1 MADGDNNTGNSYSQ
15 QDVNRS
21 EQMTFQAR
29 SLTEE
34 LKDQLGIRSRLNET
48 EKAQLTLARQLQAS
62 AAENT
67 VEIGNQGNIN
77 RQLTKD
83 RKLLLKI
90 ETEKLGLLKSTTTS
104 EQNAAKRIF
113 QNQTKIQKLQDKL
126 RSASGTEA
134 ANINRQIQAREAQ
147 VAGILKSASADT
159 QRLALAH
166 GMEATVNTLIGQRQK
181 EAEIQKDINTKMGV
195 SGALVK
201 GTGALMERLGMR
213 SGIFNDAMTDSAE
226 AMQEM
231 AEESTR
237 LVDIIDE
244 HGNITK
250 GTLKNYSKME
260 IMLKGFSILSK
271 GFGKAML
278 DPFTIGMAI
287 LDAFLDVNKAQTDFI
302 RLTGQSAS
310 SLNGVN
316 SEASALTDLLATAA
330 ELTKQTG
337 LNAAAIFSPD
347 QIGQLSDAKNLL
359 GISAEQAGKLGM
371 IMKLTGKSAD
381 QLGES
386 IYENVDAGI
395 SQKVVYDDILSATDD
410 ITASVGGNTKA
421 LSGAASAARKLGLD
435 LTKVNSIADGL
446 MDFESSI
453 GAELEA
459 QLLTGKN
466 INLSKARE
474 LALNNDLE
482 GVANELA
489 KNGATAAEYA
499 KMNRIQQESLAKAL
513 GVSREELGKM
523 VLTKEAMANM
533 SDDEIAAARGVTLE
547 QSKQM
552 DIQER
557 IKTSVAKLAQAFAPV
572 LEAVVPIVEAL
583 LSVVG
588 PIAAGIGKVA
598 NAFAPFVNY
607 LIKGYALLIG
617 TQKVLALIAGLQ
629 TFITVSKGTELG
641 LGLSILANLG
651 FQNAAEMY
659 KLTLMT
665 TGNTFAAIRAGL
677 EATILGSLIA
687 QTGSLIKNIGKL
699 AIDLAIR
706 MGIAA
711 ASLTATAATTFGV
724 GAAIAIAAAVAAYA
738 GLKAMTANDMVSQP
752 GYGSRTLMGPEG
764 TIALNNKD
772 TVIAGTDL
780 FGGGEQTSTSS
791 TIQGEGKTSLGV
803 DMRKVEAKLDQLI
816 SVISAG
822 GDVFLDGNKVG
833 SALVLGSY
841 KSS

>member
-1 MADGDNNTGNSYSQ
+1 MAIDLDKNKNNSSGNSYSQ

-90 ETEKLGLLKSTTTS
+90 ETERLSLEKTLIGDQKKYSLEVEKNSARVLDLQ
-104 EQNAAKRIF
+104 EQILNSYGD
-113 QNQTKIQKLQDKL
+113 QKETLMGQL
-126 RSASGTEA
+126 A
-134 ANINRQIQAREAQ
+134 
-147 VAGILKSASADT
+147 VAEEILKENSQLAGVEG
-159 QRLALAH
+159 QRYALALS
-166 GMEATVNTLIGQRQK
+166 MESTAKTLIGQRQK
-181 EAEIQKDINTKMGV
+181 EAEIQKDINDKMGV

-213 SGIFNDAMTDSAE
+213 SGIFNDAMTDSAKV
-226 AMQEM
+226 MQEM

-237 LVDIIDE
+237 LVDIQDE
-244 HGNITK
+244 NGNITK

-260 IMLKGFSILSK
+260 IMLKGFSTLSE
-271 GFGKAML
+271 GFGKAL
-278 DPFTIGMAI
+278 FDPFTIGMGI
-287 LDAFLDVNKAQTDFI
+287 LKAFLDVNKAGVEFG
-302 RLTGQSAS
+302 RVTGQNT
-310 SLNGVN
+310 SLLANTVTEGSNLV
-316 SEASALTDLLATAA
+316 DLLTTAT
-330 ELTKQTG
+330 EFTKQTG

-347 QIGQLSDAKNLL
+347 QLGQISDAKNLL

-410 ITASVGGNTKA
+410 IRASVGGNTKA
-421 LSGAASAARKLGLD
+421 LAGAASAARKLGLD
-435 LTKVNSIADGL
+435 LTKVNTIADGL

-482 GVANELA
+482 GVAKELE
-489 KNGATAAEYA
+489 KNGASAAEYA
-499 KMNRIQQESLAKAL
+499 KMNRIQQQALAKAL

-523 VLTKEAMANM
+523 VLTKEAMAKM

-552 DIQER
+552 DIQE
-557 IKTSVAKLAQAFAPV
+557 K
-572 LEAVVPIVEAL
+572 
-583 LSVVG
+583 
-588 PIAAGIGKVA
+588 
-598 NAFAPFVNY
+598 
-607 LIKGYALLIG
+607 
-617 TQKVLALIAGLQ
+617 
-629 TFITVSKGTELG
+629 
-641 LGLSILANLG
+641 
-651 FQNAAEMY
+651 
-659 KLTLMT
+659 
-665 TGNTFAAIRAGL
+665 
-677 EATILGSLIA
+677 
-687 QTGSLIKNIGKL
+687 IGKL
-699 AIDLAIR
+699 TSNFLQSFSPLLEAFMPVVDILISGLRGAMFFLEPLIEGFRLIGDLVDYLVEGVKKGEAPAIALSTALAISATYLLR
-706 MGIAA
+706 SAIAGIWK
-711 ASLTATAATTFGV
+711 SLTSIPAGLGIPLAITATA
-724 GAAIAIAAAVAAYA
+724 
-738 GLKAMTANDMVSQP
+738 GLISLVSKSKADDMVSP
-752 GYGSRTLMGPEG
+752 GAGSGYGSRTLTGPEG
-764 TIALNNKD
+764 AIALNNKD

>member
-1 MADGDNNTGNSYSQ
+1 MADGKNNTGNSYSQ

-552 DIQER
+552 DIQE
-557 IKTSVAKLAQAFAPV
+557 K
-572 LEAVVPIVEAL
+572 
-583 LSVVG
+583 
-588 PIAAGIGKVA
+588 
-598 NAFAPFVNY
+598 
-607 LIKGYALLIG
+607 
-617 TQKVLALIAGLQ
+617 
-629 TFITVSKGTELG
+629 
-641 LGLSILANLG
+641 
-651 FQNAAEMY
+651 
-659 KLTLMT
+659 
-665 TGNTFAAIRAGL
+665 
-677 EATILGSLIA
+677 
-687 QTGSLIKNIGKL
+687 IGKL
-699 AIDLAIR
+699 TSNFLQSFSPLLEAFMPVVDILISGLRGAMVLLEPLIEGFRLIGDLVDYLVEGVKKGEAPAIALSTIL
-706 MGIAA
+706 A
-711 ASLTATAATTFGV
+711 ASATYLLRSAIAGIWKSLMSIPAGLGIPLALTATA
-724 GAAIAIAAAVAAYA
+724 
-738 GLKAMTANDMVSQP
+738 GLISLVSKSKADDMVSP
-752 GYGSRTLMGPEG
+752 GADSGYGSRTLMGPEG
-764 TIALNNKD
+764 AIALNNKD

-816 SVISAG
+816 SVISTG